1 MELEARFER
10 LEREVRFWR
19 LFSILLAIGGALAF
33 LVAAGPKR
41 SRVVTAER
49 FELVGADG
57 KKAGDW
63 WVAEDGPALR
73 MDGAGGSGVRLGAD
87 NGRQQQSFVR
97 MWGPKNS
104 SLIILES
111 YAESAQV
118 KLLNPGGGGHYLALV
133 QDDSSGELRIHR
145 NTKVQA
151 RVRTDVTR
159 SYLEVKSPSGVPNL
173 FTSP

>member
-1 MELEARFER
+1 MELGARFER

-19 LFSILLAIGGALAF
+19 RFSILLAIGGALAF

-133 QDDSSGELRIHR
+133 QDAGACADGCHAILPGGEVAERRAEPVYEPVDL
-145 NTKVQA
+145 
-151 RVRTDVTR
+151 VR
-159 SYLEVKSPSGVPNL
+159 G
-173 FTSP
+173 